1 MINTAIFIFF
11 ALLDASMVGLCSYSC
26 SGREKYREGMIFGVH
41 VPPNVEEDETAA
53 SLMRKYKGGFRISRN
68 LNLAAG
74 ILIPVSVGRFSPF
87 RVGLKTP
94 ISVNLKSPM
103 HHVCY

>member
-1 MINTAIFIFF
+1 MELKLINTEQVAFY
-11 ALLDASMVGLCSYSC
+11 LS
-26 SGREKYREGMIFGVH
+26 
-41 VPPNVEEDETAA
+41 
-53 SLMRKYKGGFRISRN
+53 KGIKPLS
-68 LNLAAG
+68 
-74 ILIPVSVGRFSPF
+74 VSVRRFSPF